1 MHPDGIKRASS
12 ASLFAFNTHD
22 STLRTHSHT
31 YLGLIALQ
39 EVESFVVLVRFFVRV
54 FCLLFCE
61 NVLKT
66 VLRVVVMDIRAGRR
80 AIKWLTKVSFNNSK
94 LVPDKYYTNLAYVFP
109 HGMAMAWHGMHTV
122 DDADI

>member
-94 LVPDKYYTNLAYVFP
+94 LVHDNIHKSSIRISPW
-109 HGMAMAWHGMHTV
+109 HGMACMHFSIT
-122 DDADI
+122 ARHTP